1 MDAIVFTMLMFQFC
15 SGNFNQA
22 TMKKSI
28 LLLTALS
35 ATLIYGQVGINTQAP
50 KATLDVVGKPS
61 DSTSLDGLIAPRITA
76 SQLKTK
82 TYTIEQKGTLIY
94 VVEKFSNDSDATGQV
109 ELVKTTGYYVFDGTK
124 WKPFGNYEDTLYDV
138 VERGN
143 FAGRFISFSG
153 DSISKQGT
161 RDAAL
166 GFNTATKSYFFGNL
180 NSNHTGQN
188 NLGIGLDALGNL
200 TTGNGTVAIGNN
212 AFKTSTG
219 TVGSLEN
226 EYNTGVGFNV
236 GNLFKGDHS
245 VAVGFGAL
253 NSNWI
258 GEQNTVVGQQAMSEG
273 IGNGIV
279 SYNTAIGSNALRLAN
294 QPFGNIVIGRSAG
307 VRMTGKN
314 NIIIGNWVAGSQ
326 LYSQAFNG
334 ENKLMIHNHTFDN
347 SGNLPNSPVG
357 TNTLIYGDFSERWL
371 RVNGRFQINPA
382 NITNADSTYTKVLL
396 QNPLSGEVATTNFT
410 SFPPPPANGT
420 YVLKSVDGVASWVI
434 Q

>member
-1 MDAIVFTMLMFQFC
+1 
-15 SGNFNQA
+15 
-22 TMKKSI
+22 MKR
-28 LLLTALS
+28 
-35 ATLIYGQVGINTQAP
+35 LIYLFLLFTAISVWGQVGINTQNP

-61 DSTSLDGLIAPRITA
+61 DSTSLDGFIAPRITA
-76 SQLKTK
+76 SQLKAK
-82 TYTIEQKGTLIY
+82 SYTVEQKGTLIY
-94 VVEKFSNDSDATGQV
+94 VVEKFNSDSDATGQV
-109 ELVKTTGYYVFDGTK
+109 ELVRSIGYYVFDGTK
-124 WKPFGNYEDTLYDV
+124 WRPFSNYEDTLYDV

-143 FAGRFISFSG
+143 YSGRFISFSG
-153 DSISKQGT
+153 DPISKQGT

-166 GFNTATKSYFFGNL
+166 GFNATTKSYFFGNL
-180 NSNHTGQN
+180 NPNHTGQN

-245 VAVGFGAL
+245 VAVGFGTL

-258 GEQNTVVGQQAMSEG
+258 GEQNTAIGQQAMSEG
-273 IGNGIV
+273 IGNAIV

-314 NIIIGNWVAGSQ
+314 NIIIGNWVAGSE

-334 ENKLMIHNHTFDN
+334 ENKLMIHNNPFNN
-347 SGNLPNSPVG
+347 SGDLIHLPVG
-357 TNTLIYGDFSERWL
+357 TNTLVYGDFAERWL

-382 NITNADSTYTKVLL
+382 NITTADNTYTKVLL
-396 QNPLSGEVATTNFT
+396 QNPLSGEVAVTNYT
-410 SFPPPPANGT
+410 SVPTPPATGT
-420 YVLKSVDGVASWVI
+420 YILKSVNGVASWVI
-434 Q
+434 P

>member
-1 MDAIVFTMLMFQFC
+1 
-15 SGNFNQA
+15 
-22 TMKKSI
+22 MKEFI
-28 LLLTALS
+28 YLFLLLTEIS
-35 ATLIYGQVGINTQAP
+35 VRGQVGINTQVP

-61 DSTSLDGLIAPRITA
+61 DPTSLDGFIAPRITA

-94 VVEKFSNDSDATGQV
+94 VTEKFDSDSDANGQV
-109 ELVKTTGYYVFDGTK
+109 ELVKSTGYYVFDGTK
-124 WKPFGNYEDTLYDV
+124 WKPFGNYADTLFDV
-138 VERGN
+138 VDRGN
-143 FAGRFISFSG
+143 YSGRFISFSG

-166 GFNTATKSYFFGNL
+166 GFNATTKSYFFGNL
-180 NSNHTGQN
+180 NPNHTGQN

-245 VAVGFGAL
+245 VALGFGAL

-258 GEQNTVVGQQAMSEG
+258 GEQNTAIGQQAMSEG

-314 NIIIGNWVAGSQ
+314 NIIIGNWVAASQ

-334 ENKLMIHNHTFDN
+334 ENKLMIHNHPFDN

-382 NITNADSTYTKVLL
+382 NITTADNTYTKVLL
-396 QNPLSGEVATTNFT
+396 QNPLSGEIAATNYT
-410 SFPPPPANGT
+410 SIPPPPSNGT
-420 YVLKSVDGVASWVI
+420 YILKSIDGVANWVTP
-434 Q
+434 